1 MSESEADA
9 RGHFELEPEPV
20 APRLPGEVIVRAE
33 LEDLHAALAA
43 DFMIHAINCVQSFG
57 DYHIA
62 LSGGSTPLP
71 FYRRLMVDPAYRGL
85 PWARTHMWMVD
96 ERRVPFEDER
106 NNYSH
111 IAGYLLD
118 HSGMPSS
125 HAHPI
130 DAMTPDV
137 AERYERELKEA
148 LAWREKGQDRL
159 DFVLLGMGNDGHTAS
174 LFPHSRALKE
184 RSRFIVVNDGPEVT
198 PPDRVTMTYPII
210 NSARFIAVL
219 VTGKGKREMIAR
231 IASGKGT
238 PEELPI
244 LGVRP
249 TGGSLRWYLDGE
261 ACP

>member
-1 MSESEADA
+1 MSDPEKKPSS
-9 RGHFELEPEPV
+9 HFELEPEPV
-20 APRLPGEVIVRAE
+20 APKLPGEVIVRAE
-33 LEDLHAALAA
+33 VEDLHAALAA
-43 DFMIHAINCVQSFG
+43 DFMIHAFNCVQSFG

-96 ERRVPFEDER
+96 ERRVPFEDDR
-106 NNYSH
+106 NNYTH

-125 HAHPI
+125 HAHPM
-130 DAMTPDV
+130 DAMAQDV
-137 AERYERELKEA
+137 AERYEKELKEA

-159 DFVLLGMGNDGHTAS
+159 DFVLLGMGGDGHTAS
-174 LFPHSRALKE
+174 LFPHSKALKE
-184 RSRFIVVNDGPEVT
+184 SSRLIVVNDGPEVT
-198 PPDRVTMTYPII
+198 PPDRVTMTYPLI

-219 VTGKGKREMIAR
+219 VTGKGKRDMIAR

-249 TGGSLRWYLDGE
+249 VGGSLRWYLDGD

>member
-1 MSESEADA
+1 MSDPEKKPAS
-9 RGHFELEPEPV
+9 HFELEPDPV
-20 APRLPGEVIVRAE
+20 APKLPGQVIVRAE
-33 LEDLHAALAA
+33 VEDLHAALAA
-43 DFMIHAINCVQSFG
+43 DFMIHAFNCVQSFG

-71 FYRRLMVDPAYRGL
+71 FYRRLMVDPSYRGL
-85 PWARTHMWMVD
+85 PWARTHLWMVD
-96 ERRVPFEDER
+96 ERRVPFEDDR

-111 IAGYLLD
+111 IAGYLVD
-118 HSGMPSS
+118 HSGMASS
-125 HAHPI
+125 NAHPM
-130 DAMTPDV
+130 DAMADDV
-137 AERYERELKEA
+137 AERYEAELKEA

-174 LFPHSRALKE
+174 LFPHSPALQE
-184 RSRFIVVNDGPEVT
+184 RSRFITINSGQKVT

-219 VTGKGKREMIAR
+219 VTGAGKREMIAR

-249 TGGSLRWYLDGE
+249 MGGSLRWYLDGE